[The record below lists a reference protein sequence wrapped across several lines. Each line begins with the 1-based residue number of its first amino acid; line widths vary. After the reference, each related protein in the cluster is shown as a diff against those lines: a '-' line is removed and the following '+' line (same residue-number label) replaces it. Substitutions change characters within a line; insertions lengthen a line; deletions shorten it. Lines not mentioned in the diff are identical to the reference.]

1 MNQEG
6 RKANKG
12 SIHKW
17 VPVTGNW
24 ELGSV
29 FSRTFRNVE
38 LVSGLSLWPA
48 HTQAP
53 PGRERQELSGG
64 METEGDLQSGP
75 REYVC
80 ICYSKFG

>member
-12 SIHKW
+12 SIHEW

-29 FSRTFRNVE
+29 FSRTFHNVE
-38 LVSGLSLWPA
+38 LVSGLSLW
-48 HTQAP
+48 
-53 PGRERQELSGG
+53 GG
-64 METEGDLQSGP
+64 G
-75 REYVC
+75 
-80 ICYSKFG
+80 IKKFSFVKRNS